1 MSSSIKPFSIKL
13 GQVHARIFEGCFK
26 IMSHELRFNI
36 CEVDDSFQ
44 WNKDIPN
51 LPARISKNMTEA
63 LRYGVLFW
71 FSHLEQSDID
81 VKESAEKVLTFLD
94 SLKTLFWIEALG
106 LMDVVD
112 RGVVI
117 LQDCAYL
124 FTVRLSFRNVEL

>member
-1 MSSSIKPFSIKL
+1 MS
-13 GQVHARIFEGCFK
+13 
-26 IMSHELRFNI
+26 
-36 CEVDDSFQ
+36 EV
-44 WNKDIPN
+44 
-51 LPARISKNMTEA
+51 

-81 VKESAEKVLTFLD
+81 LKESAEKVLTFLD

-112 RGVVI
+112 RGVAI